1 MDRHGDQVPLRSAS
15 KPEAK
20 RTRPRNASRGPTLR
34 VLLMERDEWLY
45 DRTVAKAAEY
55 GYGAVTPAMARLF
68 VQVARAPMSISE
80 LARRLA
86 ISRQSLHETVLAAS
100 ELGLIE
106 LAEDPN
112 NKRIRLVHFT
122 QAGKRMSR
130 KVLVVDRK
138 MERELAER
146 IGKANVEELKRI
158 LTLPW

>member
-1 MDRHGDQVPLRSAS
+1 MPFRSAAETET
-15 KPEAK
+15 KG
-20 RTRPRNASRGPTLR
+20 TRNASRGATLR
-34 VLLMERDEWLY
+34 VLLMERHEWLY
-45 DRTVAKAAEY
+45 DRSLATAAEH

-86 ISRQSLHETVLAAS
+86 ISRQALHETVLAAS

-106 LAEDPN
+106 LAEHPD
-112 NKRIRLVHFT
+112 NKRIRIVRFT
-122 QAGKRMSR
+122 RAGKRMSR

-146 IGKANVEELKRI
+146 IGKTNVTELKRI
-158 LTLPW
+158 LALPW